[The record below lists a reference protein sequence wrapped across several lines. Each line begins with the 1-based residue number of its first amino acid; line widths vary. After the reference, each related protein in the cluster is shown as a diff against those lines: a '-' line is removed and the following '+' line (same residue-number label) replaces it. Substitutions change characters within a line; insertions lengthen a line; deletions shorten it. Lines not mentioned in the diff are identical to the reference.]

1 MPKRNTNRRPPEDLG
16 FYQLQS
22 DITAPGR
29 YDALYGELPTEI
41 HELCEVVQNLL
52 LHQFWIID
60 EGNYGLSAAT
70 LQEAGRDLNAEINLR
85 SVQDILGCLLQMDDR
100 PLTAA
105 RDPKRRVVGN
115 CRDYSVLL
123 VSMLRHQGVPARV
136 RSGVAR
142 YFFPS
147 EGHLEDHFICEFW
160 NHADR
165 RWQQADAQ
173 IDAVQRR
180 VLNLA
185 MDLADLPPDQFLN
198 AGQSYFEL
206 EQGRVAPEKIGIFEW
221 IGERYVNGKL
231 VSDLA
236 CVNSVEVL
244 PWEGW
249 GICKEID
256 DDSLSADDRSLLEEI
271 AGILTTLD
279 GRPDQFQRARELF
292 QTHPRLK
299 LPHDYQPYFFKL
311 PAFG

>member
-1 MPKRNTNRRPPEDLG
+1 MPNQNVRRQSPEELG
-16 FYQLQS
+16 FYQEQS

-29 YDALYGELPTEI
+29 YEALYEGLPTEI
-41 HELCEVVQNLL
+41 HALCEVVQNLL
-52 LHQFWIID
+52 LHQFWILD
-60 EGNYGLSAAT
+60 EGNYGLSATT

-85 SVQDILGCLLQMDDR
+85 SVQEILGCLLQMDDR

-105 RDPKRRVVGN
+105 RDLKRHVVGN

-185 MDLADLPPDQFLN
+185 MDMANLPPDQFLN
-198 AGQSYFEL
+198 AGESYLEL
-206 EQGRVAPEKIGIFEW
+206 KQGLVAPEKIGIFEW

-249 GICKEID
+249 GICREID
-256 DDSLSADDRSLLEEI
+256 DDSLSPDDRALLEQI
-271 AGILTTLD
+271 AGLLTTLD
-279 GRPDQFQRARELF
+279 DRPDQFQGARELF

-299 LPHDYQPYFFKL
+299 IPQDYRPYFFKL